1 MSITLNGI
9 TLPNQLLWLDEFDW
23 LPVAHS
29 SERSLTGKLLIE
41 EAPLIKGR
49 PITLEGDWATRDIVE
64 QLYALAGQ
72 PGQSRTLDL
81 HGRTFTVM
89 FRQSE
94 QPISAV
100 PIKPHDVPGP
110 NDYYQITLRLTEV

>member
-1 MSITLNGI
+1 MITLGAI
-9 TLPNQLLWLDEFDW
+9 TLPDHLMWLDEFDW
-23 LPVAHS
+23 LPIAHS
-29 SERSLTGKLLIE
+29 SERSLTGKMLVE
-41 EAPLIKGR
+41 EAPLVKGR
-49 PITLEGDWATRDIVE
+49 PITLSSDWATRDIVE

-72 PGQSRTLDL
+72 PGQSHTLDL

-94 QPISAV
+94 QPITAV

-110 NDYYQITLRLTEV
+110 NDFYQLTLRLIEV